1 MTNLAL
7 IEPIMALVALTFVVL
22 VIVPFVRIGAIL
34 KGKAHIKDYRYGDTD
49 NVPVRAR
56 LLNRNL
62 MNLLQ
67 MPVLFYLVCLLFI
80 ITETTSTIAL
90 NLAWAFVILRIIH
103 SLVHIGYNNITHR
116 FVAFLLSN
124 IVLFG
129 MWLELFSGLYL

>member
-7 IEPIMALVALTFVVL
+7 IGPIMALVALTFVVL
-22 VIVPFVRIGAIL
+22 VIVPFARIGAVL
-34 KGKAHIKDYRYGDTD
+34 KGKAHIKDYRFGDTD

-67 MPVLFYLVCLLFI
+67 MPVLFYVVCLLFI
-80 ITETTSTIAL
+80 ITETTSAIAV
-90 NLAWAFVILRIIH
+90 NFAYSFVILRIIH

-116 FVAFLLSN
+116 FVAYLLSN
-124 IVLFG
+124 IILFG